1 METRKL
7 DYLCK
12 MDNSSKIYETGSN
25 PYYLN
30 TNNTAK
36 EFSFDESTN
45 PNYGLLNTLANFI
58 IIEDEYTIEQIFTE
72 AELS

>member
-72 AELS
+72 EELS

>member
-7 DYLCK
+7 DYLCT
-12 MDNSSKIYETGSN
+12 MESTSKIYETGSN

-72 AELS
+72 EELS

>member
-1 METRKL
+1 M
-7 DYLCK
+7 
-12 MDNSSKIYETGSN
+12 I
-25 PYYLN
+25 LN
-30 TNNTAK
+30 DTAK

-72 AELS
+72 AEIS

>member
-7 DYLCK
+7 DYICK
-12 MDNSSKIYETGSN
+12 MEIETKIYETGSN

-45 PNYGLLNTLANFI
+45 PNHGLLNTLANFI
-58 IIEDEYTIEQIFTE
+58 LIEDEYTIEQIYTVE
-72 AELS
+72 ELQ

>member
-7 DYLCK
+7 DYLCN
-12 MDNSSKIYETGSN
+12 MDSTNKIYETGSN

-36 EFSFDESTN
+36 EFSLDESTN

-72 AELS
+72 EELS

>member
-7 DYLCK
+7 DYLCN
-12 MDNSSKIYETGSN
+12 MDSTTKIYETGSN

-36 EFSFDESTN
+36 EFSLDESTN

-72 AELS
+72 EELS

>member
-12 MDNSSKIYETGSN
+12 MESTSKIYETGSN

-30 TNNTAK
+30 TSNTAK

-72 AELS
+72 EQLS

>member
-1 METRKL
+1 MEDKT
-7 DYLCK
+7 
-12 MDNSSKIYETGSN
+12 KILETGSN

-30 TNNTAK
+30 TSNTAK

-58 IIEDEYTIEQIFTE
+58 IIEDEYTIEQIFTTE
-72 AELS
+72 EIIQNK